1 MKKIT
6 TILLIIVFYLTACS
20 QQAEKNTK
28 SNLIKDQEMNDTL
41 ITSKNFVEKVAQK
54 VKHYEREP
62 IWFYY
67 IVNRSYYEIYT
78 NDLPTQKYYGE
89 GGLANRIEF
98 NKSILKT
105 GKQKIR
111 IRIFPD
117 DENAELSFYFRV
129 KIGYYFKDKPRYDDH
144 IITKEIEFQKSDFKK
159 TGENVYETTY
169 EFEAEVP
176 YENKGWSEGQDL
188 RKYDP
193 KELEKAVLAFY
204 QKMWDIYNDKS
215 KIDAQFPLIYNREV
229 ESAQSQYFD
238 KNDIEES
245 LSFYLDPYNLEYFA
259 MQPIEN
265 YKMVYYGDGKM
276 VVLESTSMDKRFRG
290 TIAIW
295 AKIKFNGQETV
306 RSYLPDLYL
315 YLPQGKS
322 LEDGLEI
329 IR

>member
-1 MKKIT
+1 MKKIIVLFFT
-6 TILLIIVFYLTACS
+6 TIICITACS
-20 QQAEKNTK
+20 QQSENNKN
-28 SNLIKDQEMNDTL
+28 SNLTKDHEMIDTL

-67 IVNRSYYEIYT
+67 VVNRSHYEIYT

-111 IRIFPD
+111 IRIFPED
-117 DENAELSFYFRV
+117 GNAELSFYFRV
-129 KIGYYFKDKPRYDDH
+129 KIGYYLKDKPRYDDH
-144 IITKEIEFQKSDFKK
+144 IITKEIEFQKSHFKK
-159 TGENVYETTY
+159 IGENVYETIY

-188 RKYDP
+188 RKFDP
-193 KELEKAVLAFY
+193 KELEKAVLAYLQVLKKNMKEKDFDKY
-204 QKMWDIYNDKS
+204 FKKIYIS
-215 KIDAQFPLIYNREV
+215 
-229 ESAQSQYFD
+229 ESEYAQSQFSNRELVEEIYYEYLALFD
-238 KNDIEES
+238 EGKFKI
-245 LSFYLDPYNLEYFA
+245 
-259 MQPIEN
+259 QPIEN
-265 YKMVYYGDGKM
+265 YKMVIYGEGKL
-276 VVLESTSMDKRFRG
+276 VTLEQTSLDKLLRG
-290 TIAIW
+290 GSAFW
-295 AKIKFNGQETV
+295 GKFYEGKAVYNDFLE
-306 RSYLPDLYL
+306 YYL